1 MPPAPLTPSSADD
14 PSRPDRPRASVAER
28 IADGMAHL
36 RAGDGDGALAAFDD
50 AARLATG
57 LDDVA
62 GLSAALRHQSIVRR
76 QRSEWDEAIVLAH
89 RAADVAR
96 DGGLRDALA
105 EAYNAEAVV
114 HQSRGA
120 FAEAEALL
128 AEAFVTTDDRRLLG
142 AVLANLGSIA
152 AQRGDL
158 EGART
163 HLLGSAKEFRAC
175 DYFLGEASVLNNL
188 GRLCLDQRNVRIA
201 LPMLQD
207 ALGAA
212 RRAGDAELV
221 AIVQRNLAEAVG
233 LSGNPD
239 GAESLAATALETF
252 TAEGNEARRAECLRI
267 LGELDEARGN
277 RARAIERWR
286 AALAIADAPPL
297 ERERIEERLKAVG
310 GER

>member
-1 MPPAPLTPSSADD
+1 M
-14 PSRPDRPRASVAER
+14 
-28 IADGMAHL
+28 
-36 RAGDGDGALAAFDD
+36 
-50 AARLATG
+50 
-57 LDDVA
+57 
-62 GLSAALRHQSIVRR
+62 
-76 QRSEWDEAIVLAH
+76 
-89 RAADVAR
+89 
-96 DGGLRDALA
+96 
-105 EAYNAEAVV
+105 
-114 HQSRGA
+114 
-120 FAEAEALL
+120 
-128 AEAFVTTDDRRLLG
+128 
-142 AVLANLGSIA
+142 LANLGSIA

-277 RARAIERWR
+277 RTRAIERWR

>member
-277 RARAIERWR
+277 RTRAIERWR

-297 ERERIEERLKAVG
+297 ERERIEARLRAVER
-310 GER
+310 